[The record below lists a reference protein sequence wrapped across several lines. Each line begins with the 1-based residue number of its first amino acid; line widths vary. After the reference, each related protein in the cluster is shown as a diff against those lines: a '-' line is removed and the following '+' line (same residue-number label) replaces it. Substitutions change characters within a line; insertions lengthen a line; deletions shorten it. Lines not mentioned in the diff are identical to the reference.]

1 MGLFKSQLSN
11 VVEWEEY
18 KDDCIF
24 WKWTNKEIKKGSR
37 LIIRP
42 GQDAI
47 FLYNGKIEGIFKDEG
62 EFDIESQI
70 IPFLSTLKGFK
81 FGFNM
86 GGLFQVQRGGHGDIE
101 HVITAAGPTGH
112 QRFEHRCRI
121 LPQRTGHGHAVDAAL
136 RVVGVGGI
144 GDLLLIQH
152 PHDVG
157 LFLFMLC
164 HDVSPYVKY
173 HMPSTVRA

>member
-1 MGLFKSQLSN
+1 MEHRGEQLFHAHGAAPAVDIARQGQQLLLRQHGHGLLPH
-11 VVEWEEY
+11 
-18 KDDCIF
+18 
-24 WKWTNKEIKKGSR
+24 G
-37 LIIRP
+37 
-42 GQDAI
+42 
-47 FLYNGKIEGIFKDEG
+47 
-62 EFDIESQI
+62 
-70 IPFLSTLKGFK
+70 
-81 FGFNM
+81 M

-173 HMPSTVRA
+173 HILSTVRA